1 MTRFRSRRRAIV
13 AGLAGIGS
21 LCLVTVPAAAQAGAA
36 ANLSVAPWVIEP
48 SPNPA
53 GVIASQLDAVSCPA
67 PGRCVAVG
75 SAYPSSVVQ
84 HALIEQ
90 LSAGKWTIM
99 SDPAVAKATDSPLAG
114 VSCPAAGFC
123 AAVGYA
129 RYQPPQVTWQA
140 LAETWNGSSW
150 KQEPLPLPVNAS
162 SPSLAAVSCPAAGNC
177 IAVGDY
183 VDTKT
188 GQYRPLAERFDGSA
202 WSVLSAPNPYGASGN
217 SQFTGIA
224 CPTST
229 SCEAV
234 GNVAY
239 NDTLEKV
246 IAYGLSGSTWTRQR
260 PVNPGQDPANIDS
273 SVSCSTISA
282 CMTVGELAAF
292 VPAALAE
299 SWNGSTWVRQRT
311 PAPVGR
317 PVNALSGVSCAGG
330 ASCVAVGV
338 SSSTQQTANQTM
350 AEVWNGTSWSQSP
363 SVNMPGRTTGLFA
376 VSCTAATACV
386 AVGSS
391 AANGSGKTLIEAYS
405 G

>member
-1 MTRFRSRRRAIV
+1 MTRSRSRRWVIV

-21 LCLVTVPAAAQAGAA
+21 FCFVTGPAAAQAGAA
-36 ANLSVAPWVIEP
+36 ASPARGSWMIEP
-48 SPNPA
+48 SPSPA
-53 GVIASQLDAVSCPA
+53 GMVASQLDAVSCPA

-75 SAYPSSVVQ
+75 SAYPSSVIQ

-90 LSAGKWTIM
+90 LSGGKWAVV

-150 KQEPLPLPVNAS
+150 TQERLPLPGNAS
-162 SPSLAAVSCPAAGNC
+162 LPSLAAVSCPDVGSC
-177 IAVGDY
+177 IAVGNY
-183 VDTKT
+183 VDTRT

-202 WSVLSAPNPYGASGN
+202 WSVLPAPDPYGAAGN
-217 SQFTGIA
+217 SEFTGID
-224 CPTST
+224 CVTPT

-234 GNVAY
+234 GNLAY
-239 NDTLEKV
+239 NDTLQKV
-246 IAYGLSGSTWTRQR
+246 IAYGLSGSTWTSQH
-260 PVNPGQDPANIDS
+260 PVNPGQDPANSDS
-273 SVSCSTISA
+273 AVSCSASGA
-282 CMTVGELAAF
+282 CTSVGEVAALT
-292 VPAALAE
+292 PAALAE
-299 SWNGSTWVRQRT
+299 SWNGSKWVLQDT
-311 PAPVGR
+311 PAPVHR
-317 PVNALSGVSCAGG
+317 PVNSLSGVSCAGG

-338 SSSTQQTANQTM
+338 AAPTLQTADQTM

-363 SVNMPGRTTGLFA
+363 SVNLPGRTTGLLA
-376 VSCTAATACV
+376 VSCPAPAECI

-391 AANGSGKTLIEAYS
+391 AANGSGKTLVEAYS